1 MLPEESL
8 WNKVFGGEINFENIS
23 DGIFNFAWATRRYAY
38 VLEGVPLG
46 VISDSI
52 GAIQSLI
59 EIIDLIPK
67 KKRWYERDTDFDS
80 IKTMLSTLSG
90 ALNDYNSSIS
100 GVDIDRLARSTNQFV
115 RIVNAFGDISDIDF
129 ANAKSFSETLGSI
142 GEAGIDSFI
151 KAFEDAET
159 RISTAGEDMISEFT
173 DGVEKKSETIVVVF
187 TNVIAKCIT
196 AIKDKRADFY
206 NAGMYVVEGFVSG
219 IKNNSYKAKLE
230 AETMASAAITG
241 AKNKLL
247 EKSPSRAFY
256 EIGVFAGQGFANAL
270 RDYSSNAYKAGSVMA
285 ANAKNGLQEAIGR
298 VSSIFSSDMDV
309 QPVIRPVLDLS
320 DVETGA
326 GTINS
331 LLGMTPSAN
340 VLSNVGGV
348 SLMMNSRQ
356 NGVNSD
362 IISAIDKLRKDIN
375 DMDRNSYTVNGL
387 TYDDGSNVSEAVKA
401 LIRATRVERR
411 V

>member
-1 MLPEESL
+1 
-8 WNKVFGGEINFENIS
+8 
-23 DGIFNFAWATRRYAY
+23 
-38 VLEGVPLG
+38 
-46 VISDSI
+46 
-52 GAIQSLI
+52 
-59 EIIDLIPK
+59 
-67 KKRWYERDTDFDS
+67 
-80 IKTMLSTLSG
+80 
-90 ALNDYNSSIS
+90 
-100 GVDIDRLARSTNQFV
+100 
-115 RIVNAFGDISDIDF
+115 
-129 ANAKSFSETLGSI
+129 
-142 GEAGIDSFI
+142 
-151 KAFEDAET
+151 
-159 RISTAGEDMISEFT
+159 MISAFT

-256 EIGVFAGQGFANAL
+256 EIGAFAGQGFANAL

-340 VLSNVGGV
+340 VLSNVGEV

-375 DMDRNSYTVNGL
+375 DMERNSYTVNGL